1 LTRLRASHAGGAAVV
16 TITAL
21 TLNGT
26 RFGMPWL
33 APPDAAGRPAM
44 TATGALVLAVPGALA
59 MFPPQ
64 RETIIAAAIATK
76 QPRAEDAGQATAAR
90 AGRRPSA
97 TAASPGVTAS

>member
-1 LTRLRASHAGGAAVV
+1 VV

-21 TLNGT
+21 ALAAP

-33 APPDAAGRPAM
+33 ATRDAAGRPAL
-44 TATGALVLAVPGALA
+44 TATGALLLAVPGALA
-59 MFPPQ
+59 MSPPQ
-64 RETIIAAAIATK
+64 RETTIAAAIATK
-76 QPRAEDAGQATAAR
+76 QPRADDTGQATAAR